1 MRILKMIMGLV
12 LLFLCLPA
20 LNVAAEDVNQ
30 QYIVTSQGG
39 VTMTASADENGMAV
53 AKLKKGTRV
62 NFVRQESKWV
72 KVDYNGRLGWV
83 SSEKIAPFTKELLPA
98 YSTYYKLLENTDHLV
113 YALLSDFTQ
122 DGVEDLYVIL
132 DANPE
137 KGQYQE
143 FIYSGDNVIYQKN
156 IASGLTVL
164 KSSTDYILWHH
175 AQTNSDKKY
184 KLSELNSQAKTDYYE
199 ASAGKGSYKIT
210 TNAYLNSYFI
220 VQSGNGVMNEAT
232 LTYEQIASKD
242 YSGADNKNDYD
253 ESIYLENYALSTGG
267 KTQSLQ
273 AKDFDEQFSMY
284 ENSKVVKVIYEDN
297 YKSAVLSDRFS
308 FDVERVKKELLDLAA
323 DAMQANQLDSGAAD
337 METLQQK
344 LAQSALLEMP
354 YSAGISR
361 NAVNYF
367 KIVEQAIP
375 KGLVGYDSS
384 TFEMTSDDKETT
396 YNRAAV
402 DALIYDFYGLK
413 MNSEAFNRLANDEGY
428 MVDDE
433 KYTAGLKEP
442 LDDETYMYRQLVAV
456 ESLENQYVAVKFTD
470 YEMPQ
475 TVNISPDN
483 EAALIAGVKHKN
495 GYVLFKSLPFKSGV
509 KWVYIDTVDQLESIN
524 DSQYTT
530 YENSLDIIQ
539 KLIAEQKTTPSEF
552 KEPVEEE
559 KVENVQQ
566 PQQPTQPTEQS
577 NTWVI
582 FLAIGI
588 LIASSITMYY
598 KKFYKQ
604 G

>member
-483 EAALIAGVKHKN
+483 EAALIAGVKHKS